1 MGSNHGSGLRGVWLL
16 VGAVSALLGLF
27 YLAVGLDDADKYASV
42 FASLGTVAGLV
53 LLGQGV
59 HQPRPDSPGDSGGP
73 AHGPPIPSPRPPA
86 RRWLMAVAVV
96 LAFVVGLSASP
107 GTAWWRRRTPQAA
120 GGPCSP
126 TAVLL
131 SHSDGL
137 DRASAAGEPISDL
150 SALALTG
157 PSRAYALTDK
167 EPARIFPVG
176 LGPADHLSPRV
187 DTARTLRH
195 ADGRTYS
202 SGIDG
207 EGLVVEKGTNTILV
221 ASEEG
226 PSIRR
231 FRLGDGYEQ
240 GKPLPIPQRLLT
252 RPKGDAQAGRTIEAL
267 AATPDGR
274 YVFAGMESPLSTDGD
289 NAGRNL
295 IRIQRYKGTPGG
307 TYTPDRQ
314 YGYETG
320 AGLHLTELAAVGEE
334 RLIAVERQFV
344 TGMGNAVRV
353 YDVSL
358 EGAADVTEDD
368 SIYPETSPNRA
379 ADDLA
384 EKSREPLF
392 DLADCPAGSPGQVTV
407 RGEQPNPL
415 LENVEGMA
423 LGDPITS
430 GKYKGWRQLYL
441 VSDDNNRNPNQIT
454 RLYAFAVRLP

>member
-1 MGSNHGSGLRGVWLL
+1 MGSNRGRGLRGVWLL

-59 HQPRPDSPGDSGGP
+59 HQPRPDTLGDSGTP
-73 AHGPPIPSPRPPA
+73 DHGAPVPSPRPPA
-86 RRWLMAVAVV
+86 RRWLTAVAVV
-96 LAFVVGLSASP
+96 LAFVVGLSVSAGP
-107 GTAWWRRRTPQAA
+107 EWWRRRTPQAA
-120 GGPCSP
+120 TGPCSP
-126 TAVLL
+126 RATLL
-131 SHSDGL
+131 SHSDRL
-137 DRASAAGEPISDL
+137 DKATITGEPISDL

-157 PSRAYALTDK
+157 PSRAFALTDK
-167 EPARIFPVG
+167 EPARIFPMG
-176 LGPADHLSPRV
+176 LGPADRLAPRV

-195 ADGRTYS
+195 ADGSKYS

-207 EGLVVEKGTNTILV
+207 EGLVVEKGANTILV

-231 FRLGDGYEQ
+231 FRLSDGREQ
-240 GKPLPIPQRLLT
+240 GKPLPIPRRLRT
-252 RPKGDAQAGRTIEAL
+252 RPAGDAQAGRTIEAL

-274 YVFAGMESPLSTDGD
+274 YLFAGMESPLSTDGD

-314 YGYETG
+314 FGYETG
-320 AGLHLTELAAVGEE
+320 EGLHLTELAAIGEE
-334 RLIAVERQFV
+334 RLIALERQFV

-353 YDVSL
+353 YEISL
-358 EGAADVTEDD
+358 EGVSDVTEDD

-384 EKSREPLF
+384 RKGPEPLL
-392 DLADCPAGSPGQVTV
+392 DLADCPAGSPGQVMV
-407 RGEQPNPL
+407 RGKQPNPL
-415 LENVEGMA
+415 LGNVEGMA
-423 LGDPITS
+423 LGDPITA
-430 GKYKGWRQLYL
+430 GKHKGWRQLYL
-441 VSDDNNRNPNQIT
+441 VSDDNNRNPIQIT
-454 RLYAFAVRLP
+454 RLYAFAVRVP